1 MKKVIAL
8 VIVMACAMSMMA
20 QEVLEK
26 DVLVLKNNTKVE
38 CLIQEVSN
46 SQIKY
51 YKLSLPNGPVF
62 IEDTDNLVAIMYRDG
77 SVQTYENYTNP
88 ETMRKDPSIAAQ
100 YEDGEVAPKVAFQV
114 NLELGA
120 QFAVNRFKIENEKYD
135 FPSGGCDLD
144 VSLGARLTQLVFVGA
159 GLGFHTEFANTYL
172 KVSGEKYPIDMKI
185 YTLPIYVDTRV
196 YIPNKTI
203 VTPYF
208 LVNLGGYVPIVTSGE
223 IQNKSGDVYNFKADA
238 SGGFYMQLGWGMEI
252 KRFQMS
258 IGYRLHTTDDAPGHY
273 GFIKFG
279 ARLGRNV
286 EQYKK

>member
-1 MKKVIAL
+1 ML
-8 VIVMACAMSMMA
+8 VVGMLPAMA
-20 QEVLEK
+20 QEVLKK

-88 ETMRKDPSIAAQ
+88 ETMKKDPSIAAQ

-159 GLGFHTEFANTYL
+159 GLGFHTEFANTFL
-172 KVSGEKYPIDMKI
+172 KVKGEKYPIDVKI

-223 IQNKSGDVYNFKADA
+223 IQNKSGGVYNFKAES

-286 EQYKK
+286 APYKK

>member
-1 MKKVIAL
+1 MRKVIAL
-8 VIVMACAMSMMA
+8 VVIMACAMSMMA

-62 IEDTDNLVAIMYRDG
+62 IEEVENIVAIMYRDG

-88 ETMRKDPSIAAQ
+88 ETMRKDPSIATQ
-100 YEDGEVAPKVAFQV
+100 YEDAPQIAFQL
-114 NLELGA
+114 NLEGGA
-120 QFAVNRFKIENEKYD
+120 QFAENRFKIENVKYD
-135 FPSGGCDLD
+135 FPSGGFDFDASC
-144 VSLGARLTQLVFVGA
+144 GARITQLVFVGA

-172 KVSGEKYPIDMKI
+172 KVSGERYPITMLI
-185 YTLPIYVDTRV
+185 LTLPIYVDARV
-196 YIPNKTI
+196 YIPNKSI

-208 LVNLGGYVPIVTSGE
+208 LANVGGYVPIVTSGV

-238 SGGFYMQLGWGMEI
+238 SGGFYMQLGLGMEI

-258 IGYRLHTTDDAPGHY
+258 IGYRMHTTDDALGHY

-286 EQYKK
+286 AQYKK